1 MLKNENELDLAVCL
15 ALPSLYFRWLNYFA
29 SQTLRCK
36 IDVASQ
42 TMNNASQNA
51 MRYRLIRALLLLL
64 WQSAVYHKP
73 TT

>member
-1 MLKNENELDLAVCL
+1 MLRNENELDLCELDLAVWHCL
-15 ALPSLYFRWLNYFA
+15 SDELYFRWLNYFA

-51 MRYRLIRALLLLL
+51 MRYRLIRAL
-64 WQSAVYHKP
+64 H
-73 TT
+73 